1 MPWKKHVYTLLSA
14 GGIVLIRCI
23 YRVIEYIQGPTG
35 ELMTNEFY
43 LYIFDAGLMLIVM
56 MIFHLNHPSEV
67 NSLLKGG
74 KFAVLLRVYSVENQ
88 YCTVRLGEMESGTGQ
103 TSAH

>member
-1 MPWKKHVYTLLSA
+1 MPWKKHIYTLLSA
-14 GGIVLIRCI
+14 GGIVLVRCI

-43 LYIFDAGLMLIVM
+43 FYIFDAGFMLIVM
-56 MIFHLNHPSEV
+56 MISHLNHPSEV

-74 KFAVLLRVYSVENQ
+74 NFAVLLRVYSVENQ
-88 YCTVRLGEMESGTGQ
+88 
-103 TSAH
+103 

>member
-1 MPWKKHVYTLLSA
+1 M
-14 GGIVLIRCI
+14 
-23 YRVIEYIQGPTG
+23 QGPTG
-35 ELMTNEFY
+35 ELMTHEFY

-74 KFAVLLRVYSVENQ
+74 KVAVLLRVYSVENQ
-88 YCTVRLGEMESGTGQ
+88 CSTIPLGGL
-103 TSAH
+103 